1 MDFMKV
7 FDQTVREIKRE
18 VNLKVLK
25 VPEME
30 QKVLDATDNEPWG
43 PHGSALAEIAQAT
56 KKFSECQMVM
66 NVLWTRLSETG
77 KDWRLVYKSLAVIE
91 YLVSHGSERAVD
103 DIIEHTF
110 QISSLSSFEYVEPSG
125 KDMGIN
131 VRKKAETIVALLNN
145 KDKIQEVRNK
155 AAANQDKYF
164 GLSSTGIT
172 YKSGSATSSSYSSGS
187 YQSSDRYGG
196 SSGVGSGDRFKDN
209 YKDRDQY
216 DEDKFE
222 KKTSSRSRRGSRKDQ
237 DNVSSSGKKS
247 SYKTNDSDKY
257 SSNPSQ
263 TASVLSDDYEDDF
276 DPRGTSTTKAAAG
289 SLNQVDLFGQS
300 LIGDLMDAPA
310 SVPEEVGDLMNSGS
324 SEVDLFADAA
334 FVSAPPQAETEAFAD
349 ATFVSA
355 PPQADTEAFADAT
368 FVSAPPQK
376 ATGASSHTQ
385 VQKNAVDL
393 FASQPTISQSASSP
407 VDLFAAPVPVMQPE
421 TKSTSPAPTNTN
433 IVDPFAA
440 VPLNSF
446 DGSDFLGGFTSHS
459 GSTFSEPSQSSA
471 NDTSHSNL
479 DRKSSADSKTPPKK
493 DSFQVK
499 SGIWADSLSRGLID
513 LNITGPK
520 KVNLAD
526 VGIVGGLSDGADE
539 KEKGPPTSFYMGR
552 AMGSGTGLGR
562 SGLQGAGDDDFF
574 SSLGSGQQYSYGG
587 FQK

>member
-355 PPQADTEAFADAT
+355 PPQ
-368 FVSAPPQK
+368 K

-385 VQKNAVDL
+385 NAVDL

>member
-385 VQKNAVDL
+385 NAVDL